1 MFEKRQCFASCRMVI
16 LGQIMSWIVYD
27 VDKIRKFK
35 INTLLGIETCHELFS
50 NYTFIMRYP
59 ILVHCFMVGD
69 LKSLKATIISMA
81 SSQERTPYPPGKSA
95 FPTEAR
101 LCTFAVNMKPLN

>member
-1 MFEKRQCFASCRMVI
+1 MFEKRQRFASCRMVI

-50 NYTFIMRYP
+50 NYTFIQF
-59 ILVHCFMVGD
+59 LFTVSWWGD